1 MVALASLKASCI
13 LCGCSTPGALNLR
26 GIYPQQE
33 DLPPWESRWEQ
44 SVIGNVWSEDKKE
57 HCHQVLPAYY
67 TTIQEC
73 PIGGQ
78 GGIVDLR

>member
-57 HCHQVLPAYY
+57 HSSGITCLLYY
-67 TTIQEC
+67 YS
-73 PIGGQ
+73 GMSYWGSR
-78 GGIVDLR
+78 GHS

>member
-44 SVIGNVWSEDKKE
+44 SVIGNVWSEDKKRTLIRYYLPIILLFRN
-57 HCHQVLPAYY
+57 VLLGVKGA
-67 TTIQEC
+67 
-73 PIGGQ
+73 
-78 GGIVDLR
+78 